1 MRMTRSALRE
11 TAGLLLAEL
20 EEKPGE
26 SLRNAGEEAA
36 VDTDIFDEKDTFGA
50 IYCAKRYKALCTAGT
65 SLEAYGL
72 SDETAAALA
81 RRQPALSE
89 ETEAT
94 LARRR
99 PALSAEFLRKP
110 GGRAAGS
117 TAADAAGAAILDD
130 VRKNELTDTD
140 TPARLSEIFRRDARC
155 YDGPFERY

>member
-36 VDTDIFDEKDTFGA
+36 VDTDMFDEKDTLDA
-50 IYCAKRYKALCTAGT
+50 IYCAKRYKALRTAGA

-81 RRQPALSE
+81 RRQPALS
-89 ETEAT
+89 
-94 LARRR
+94 
-99 PALSAEFLRKP
+99 AEFLSKP
-110 GGRAAGS
+110 GGRAEGN
-117 TAADAAGAAILDD
+117 TAADAAGAVILDD
-130 VRKNELTDTD
+130 VWKNELTDTD

>member
-36 VDTDIFDEKDTFGA
+36 VDTDMFDEKDTLDA
-50 IYCAKRYKALCTAGT
+50 IYCAKRYKALRTAGA

-81 RRQPALSE
+81 RRQPALS
-89 ETEAT
+89 
-94 LARRR
+94 
-99 PALSAEFLRKP
+99 AEFLSKP
-110 GGRAAGS
+110 GGRAAGN
-117 TAADAAGAAILDD
+117 TAADAAGAVILDD

>member
-11 TAGLLLAEL
+11 TADLLLAEL

-26 SLRNAGEEAA
+26 SFRNAGEEAA
-36 VDTDIFDEKDTFGA
+36 VDADMFDENDTLDA
-50 IYCAKRYKALCTAGT
+50 IYCAKRYKALRTAGA

-81 RRQPALSE
+81 RR
-89 ETEAT
+89 
-94 LARRR
+94 R
-99 PALSAEFLRKP
+99 PALSAEFLSKP
-110 GGRAAGS
+110 GGRAVGS
-117 TAADAAGAAILDD
+117 TAADTAGAVILDD

-155 YDGPFERY
+155 FDGPFERY

>member
-26 SLRNAGEEAA
+26 SLRNAWEEAT
-36 VDTDIFDEKDTFGA
+36 VDADMFDEKDTLDA
-50 IYCAKRYKALCTAGT
+50 IYCAKRYKALRTAGA

-81 RRQPALSE
+81 RRQPALS
-89 ETEAT
+89 
-94 LARRR
+94 
-99 PALSAEFLRKP
+99 AEFLRMP

-117 TAADAAGAAILDD
+117 MAADTAGAVILDD

>member
-36 VDTDIFDEKDTFGA
+36 VDTDMFDEKDTLDA
-50 IYCAKRYKALCTAGT
+50 IYCAKRYKALRTAGA

-81 RRQPALSE
+81 RRQPALS
-89 ETEAT
+89 
-94 LARRR
+94 
-99 PALSAEFLRKP
+99 AEFLSKP
-110 GGRAAGS
+110 GGRAAGN
-117 TAADAAGAAILDD
+117 TAADAAGAVILDD
-130 VRKNELTDTD
+130 VWKNELTDTD

>member
-26 SLRNAGEEAA
+26 SLRNAGEEAT
-36 VDTDIFDEKDTFGA
+36 VDADMFDEEDTLDA
-50 IYCAKRYKALCTAGT
+50 IYCAKGYKTLRTAGA
-65 SLEAYGL
+65 SLEAYEL
-72 SDETAAALA
+72 SDETEAA
-81 RRQPALSE
+81 
-89 ETEAT
+89 

-110 GGRAAGS
+110 GGRAAGN
-117 TAADAAGAAILDD
+117 TAADAAGAVILDD

>member
-26 SLRNAGEEAA
+26 SLRNAGEEVA
-36 VDTDIFDEKDTFGA
+36 VDADMFDEKDTLDA
-50 IYCAKRYKALCTAGT
+50 ICRAKRYRALRTAGA

-72 SDETAAALA
+72 LD
-81 RRQPALSE
+81 
-89 ETEAT
+89 ETEAA

-99 PALSAEFLRKP
+99 PALSAAFLRMP

-117 TAADAAGAAILDD
+117 TAADTAGAVILDD
-130 VRKNELTDTD
+130 VWKNELTDTD

>member
-36 VDTDIFDEKDTFGA
+36 VDTDIFDEKDTLDA
-50 IYCAKRYKALCTAGT
+50 IYCAKRYKALRTAGA

-81 RRQPALSE
+81 RRQPALS
-89 ETEAT
+89 
-94 LARRR
+94 
-99 PALSAEFLRKP
+99 AEFLSKP
-110 GGRAAGS
+110 GGRAAGN
-117 TAADAAGAAILDD
+117 TAADAAGAVILDD
-130 VRKNELTDTD
+130 VWKNELTDTD

-155 YDGPFERY
+155 FDGPFERY

>member
-26 SLRNAGEEAA
+26 SLRNAGEEVA
-36 VDTDIFDEKDTFGA
+36 VDTDMFDEKDTLDA
-50 IYCAKRYKALCTAGT
+50 IYCAKRYKALRTAGA

-81 RRQPALSE
+81 RRQPALS
-89 ETEAT
+89 
-94 LARRR
+94 
-99 PALSAEFLRKP
+99 AEFLSKP
-110 GGRAAGS
+110 GGRAAGN
-117 TAADAAGAAILDD
+117 TAADAAGAVILDD
-130 VRKNELTDTD
+130 VWKNELTDTD

-155 YDGPFERY
+155 FDGPFERY